1 MQVGSIEARFIKF
14 GIDTPDQFTF
24 QDVSGAATSTLHTS
38 NTVTLGGQFTSAT
51 AVLTGTGSPEMSK
64 NGGTFSSSSV
74 TVSSG
79 DTLQVRLTSG
89 PGAGQS
95 RSATVTIAETS
106 DTYSVQHHLVKTL
119 QVVAGATNHNGST

>member
-1 MQVGSIEARFIKF
+1 
-14 GIDTPDQFTF
+14 
-24 QDVSGAATSTLHTS
+24 
-38 NTVTLGGQFTSAT
+38 
-51 AVLTGTGSPEMSK
+51 MSK

-106 DTYSVQHHLVKTL
+106 DTYSVQTTPSG
-119 QVVAGATNHNGST
+119 QNPPGGGGGNQP